1 MKQAGFNPRECM
13 QAGFTFQ
20 EGQAAGYSLNEFCW
34 NRGQPPPRIEPRLT
48 IAARALRLRALPSA
62 RRGAGRGRRR
72 AAARAAGALSA
83 ACWRGKP
90 ALPTHARS
98 SSWRARVAQESMTGM
113 GRTFV
118 DGAACPLGT
127 APPSR
132 DPSLVLY
139 NTMGVPGT

>member
-13 QAGFTFQ
+13 EVGFTFE
-20 EGQAAGYSLNEFCW
+20 EGVAAGYRRHIGRDYTQRNWEQ
-34 NRGQPPPRIEPRLT
+34 GQPPPRIEPRLT

-72 AAARAAGALSA
+72 AAARAAGALRA
-83 ACWRGKP
+83 ARWRGKP

-98 SSWRARVAQESMTGM
+98 CSWRARVAQESMPGM
-113 GRTFV
+113 GRNFI

-132 DPSLVLY
+132 DPKSRPL
-139 NTMGVPGT
+139 